1 MMPLLLPFDRPDD
14 PGPPMPVELAI
25 ARGQQI
31 VNRPVKLLIAGGVI
45 LALLGFQRSLWF
57 VLAAP
62 LGWIAGWCWWSYA
75 APRWRTWAIARG
87 TDPRAL
93 QWYAEKGNLL
103 WPKGHWGE
111 RTEFGSRSLRRSQ
124 QPAEPYRGD
133 SGISPTESNLSPGF
147 VVPPSNGSFLLG
159 VAFWTIAMPVGRLVL
174 NLFVEQP
181 EPVSD
186 SLFTG
191 LLTGILLAAIA
202 YRNESWRS
210 AVSPEHAFGLG
221 IVGALLLVAIMTKG
235 DEPLSVLQLVL
246 GTLLLMAPTYLLVA
260 STAEWRRR
268 KSPHE

>member
-124 QPAEPYRGD
+124 QPSEPYRGD
-133 SGISPTESNLSPGF
+133 SSIAATHSELSPGF
-147 VVPPSNGSFLLG
+147 LAPPSNRSFLLG
-159 VAFWTIAMPVGRLVL
+159 IAYWTVAMPAGMSVL
-174 NLFVEQP
+174 NLFREQP
-181 EPVSD
+181 TAISQ
-186 SLFTG
+186 SFFTG

-202 YRNESWRS
+202 YSRESWRA
-210 AVSPEHAFGLG
+210 AVNPEHAFGLG
-221 IVGALLLVAIMTKG
+221 LLGLLLMVTMSLRGNAPTSLFLI
-235 DEPLSVLQLVL
+235 LL
-246 GTLLLMAPTYLLVA
+246 GTLLLIAPISLMVA
-260 STAEWRRR
+260 AVVEWRRR
-268 KSPHE
+268 KSAHE